1 MASGSAVRRPTPSRR
16 QAIRRRRTWA
26 GLAVVLCVAADLW
39 VVTSAGADE
48 PVPEGAVSRAA
59 RVSLTAGTAP
69 AVPIDQVERVPE
81 AATDSQ
87 VDGSA
92 STGATGAAGTTGS
105 TSSDDAVAARK
116 NDGKDDKG
124 AVVQAGSGRFTVVAM
139 PAAALR
145 PTPPSGRTVSYTV

>member
-1 MASGSAVRRPTPSRR
+1 MARGSAVRRPTPSRR

-48 PVPEGAVSRAA
+48 PVAEGAVSRAA
-59 RVSLTAGTAP
+59 RVSVTAGTAP
-69 AVPIDQVERVPE
+69 AVPLDQVERIPE

-92 STGATGAAGTTGS
+92 STSATGS
-105 TSSDDAVAARK
+105 TRSDDATAA
-116 NDGKDDKG
+116 
-124 AVVQAGSGRFTVVAM
+124 
-139 PAAALR
+139 
-145 PTPPSGRTVSYTV
+145 